1 MRRVIPILLVAA
13 VSPPVV
19 AAAGQSLL
27 ERSPNIAGAW
37 VAPAG
42 RLQFNFLHRFQV
54 GSAPTRKVTN
64 YPTFLL
70 GAGVGSSLM
79 VGANYA
85 TNSDVAE
92 RYPNEW
98 EFFGRWAPWSTDAG
112 APVAAAVQAGYNL
125 AAQSVDGALVLARGF
140 GPVRLQAEGR
150 VLGHA
155 YDRAETRVVA
165 AGGAVVRLGRWFA
178 LGADLGVPV
187 NAGDTVRAA
196 WGAGLQFALPY
207 TPHTL
212 SLQVTNTNSAT
223 LEGAS
228 RGGRQRRYGF
238 EFTVPITLGRFFG
251 RTATAAAPPAP
262 GAAAVD
268 PALTA
273 TPAAAAKAAPAD
285 SGVAVAAAPTPAP
298 TAPSAD
304 TARRAPAPDRAAP
317 TRLAR
322 RAGAVSRA
330 TISNLAFGPARLQVA
345 AGTTIVW
352 TNRDPV
358 PHSVTA
364 DDGSFDSGVIE
375 PGKTWRHTFTRP
387 GTYNF
392 HCTPHPFMKGVVVVR

>member
-1 MRRVIPILLVAA
+1 MRRLIPILLSAA
-13 VSPPVV
+13 VSWP
-19 AAAGQSLL
+19 AAGAAGQSLL
-27 ERSPNIAGAW
+27 ERSPNVSGAW

-98 EFFGRWAPWSTDAG
+98 EFFGRWAPLSTDAG
-112 APVAAAVQAGYNL
+112 APVSAAVQGGYNL
-125 AAQSVDGALVLARGF
+125 AARSVDGALVLARSF

-150 VLGHA
+150 VLSHA
-155 YDRAETRVVA
+155 YDEDQARVVA

-187 NAGDTVRAA
+187 NVGDTVRAA

-212 SLQVTNTNSAT
+212 SLQVTNTNTAT

-228 RGGRQRRYGF
+228 RGGRERRYGF
-238 EFTVPITLGRFFG
+238 EFTIPVTLGRFFG
-251 RTATAAAPPAP
+251 RTAAAAAPASPPPTAATDSAAAAPATAAAEPRAADSATVVVSAPMPNSPPA
-262 GAAAVD
+262 D
-268 PALTA
+268 TA
-273 TPAAAAKAAPAD
+273 
-285 SGVAVAAAPTPAP
+285 GRAVAPPRGAPSPTPA
-298 TAPSAD
+298 
-304 TARRAPAPDRAAP
+304 RPAA
-317 TRLAR
+317 
-322 RAGAVSRA
+322 AVSRA
-330 TISNLAFGPARLQVA
+330 TIANLAYAPGRLQVA
-345 AGTTIVW
+345 SGTTVVW
-352 TNRDPV
+352 TNRDAV
-358 PHSVTA
+358 AHTVTA
-364 DDGSFDSGVIE
+364 NDGSFDSGLIA